1 MTPKISI
8 IIPVFNGQGHIGD
21 TVRCI
26 QQQTYQDFEIICVD
40 DQSSDAT
47 FECLQQLAAQDSRI
61 RVLQQ
66 EHAGA
71 GAARNLGF
79 CEARGEYVIFSD
91 SDDLYTPEM
100 LEKLWTIASDNQ
112 ADLVACNY
120 IGMDSRGKENR
131 QVGVHK
137 EWLPADK
144 PVISYRDCPINILR
158 AAGPVVWNK
167 LYRSE
172 FIRSNGLKFDALQTC
187 NDMSF
192 VAVSMAAAQRIAYT
206 NEHLVRYYF
215 PRLNNLKNPE
225 DVYAAVESTVR
236 QTEMLPHKEQIR
248 NAVAKFVL
256 ENLIS
261 ALKRF
266 VKDFSDPASAAFYQ
280 KVHETFNCEA
290 FQDLKPEQI
299 NNGEIFRDYSTVKKH
314 DYDTMVKLRSRRI
327 IVSLTSFPKRIGTLT
342 HTLETIYAQTR
353 KADEI
358 VLWLAE
364 EQFPGKEQDL
374 PEDLLQLV
382 DEKRLTVRWC
392 EDLKGHKKFFYA
404 LQEYTEDVVVTIDD
418 DLLYPK
424 DMLETLYKSYLL
436 HPNAVSTMRAH
447 LIMVSED
454 GKVMPYK
461 KWVHEVDGC
470 IHKPSMQVMTSGGAG
485 DLYPPNLYRKEFFD
499 RDVIMDICLWADNLW
514 CKAME
519 LASDVPVVLV
529 QRFAP
534 LRCVDG
540 SQEETLYQVNGDQ
553 NQYDIQMEK
562 ISRWMDETFEP
573 GILVKKLTSE
583 DVGEKLWGLEAVAAL
598 LDEERRSNR
607 WKNLRSE
614 DKVRTLEAE
623 RRQREDRC
631 RELESG
637 LAQREKKLRELEE
650 KLRQTENRLNQTRG
664 KLSDAQSQVAKLEPL
679 ASFGGQYKELGRTL
693 KEMKQQKGVS
703 ASWCLK
709 FALYALGWLPA
720 KLLMATDVYIKN
732 GLKHTVKRVSNK
744 IQDR

>member
-8 IIPVFNGQGHIGD
+8 IIPVYNGRGHIEE
-21 TVRCI
+21 TIRCI
-26 QQQTYQDFEIICVD
+26 QKQTFEDYEIILVD
-40 DQSSDAT
+40 DQSADGT
-47 FECLQQLAAQDSRI
+47 YECLQRLMAEDSRI
-61 RVLQQ
+61 RVLRQ

-71 GAARNLGF
+71 GAARNRGF
-79 CEARGEYVIFSD
+79 SEARGEYVIFSD
-91 SDDLYTPEM
+91 SDDLYTSEM
-100 LEKLWTIASDNQ
+100 LEKLWKTASDNQ
-112 ADLVACNY
+112 ADVAACNY
-120 IGMDSRGKENR
+120 IGLDSRGKENR

-137 EWLPADK
+137 EWLPAGAA
-144 PVISYRDCPINILR
+144 VFSHLDCPINILR
-158 AAGPVVWNK
+158 AAGSVVWNK
-167 LYRSE
+167 LYRSD
-172 FIRSNGLKFDALQTC
+172 FIRRNGLKFDELQTC
-187 NDMSF
+187 NDLSF
-192 VAVSMAAAQRIAYT
+192 VAVSMAAAERIAYT
-206 NEHLVRYYF
+206 SEHLVRYYF
-215 PRLNNLKNPE
+215 PRLNNPKNPE
-225 DVYAAVESTVR
+225 DVYAAVESTIRQVR
-236 QTEMLPHKEQIR
+236 RLPHEEKLR

-266 VKDFSDPASAAFYQ
+266 VKDFSDPVSAAFYQ
-280 KVHETFNCEA
+280 RVHETFNSGD
-290 FQDLKPEQI
+290 FRDLKPEQI
-299 NNGEIFRDYSTVKKH
+299 NNSEMFREFSTVKKH
-314 DYDTMVKLRSRRI
+314 DYEAMKKLRSRRI
-327 IVSLTSFPKRIGTLT
+327 IVSLTSFPKRIGTLI

-374 PEDLLQLV
+374 PEDLRQLAA
-382 DEKRLTVRWC
+382 ENRLTIRWC

-424 DMLETLYKSYLL
+424 DMLEILHKSYLL

-454 GKVMPYK
+454 GRVMPYK
-461 KWVHEVDGC
+461 KWIHEVDGC

-499 RDVIMDICLWADNLW
+499 RDVILDICLWADNLW

-562 ISRWMDETFEP
+562 ISQWMDETFEP
-573 GILVKKLTSE
+573 GIMVKKLTSN
-583 DVGEKLWGLEAVAAL
+583 DVGEKLWGVEAVAAL

-614 DKVRTLEAE
+614 DRIRILEAE
-623 RRQREDRC
+623 KKQREARC

-637 LAQREKKLRELEE
+637 LAQREKELL
-650 KLRQTENRLNQTRG
+650 KTADQLHRTENSLKETSR
-664 KLSDAQSQVAKLEPL
+664 KLQLAENRAAKLEPL
-679 ASFGGQYKELGRTL
+679 ASFGGQYKELGRIL
-693 KEMKQQKGVS
+693 REMKAQKGVS

-709 FALYALGWLPA
+709 FALYVLGWIPA

-732 GLKHTVKRVSNK
+732 GLKHTIKRVSNK